1 MLSHTPSSNCTDT
14 RLPYQTL
21 FRTAVLQA
29 QKMDAIGKLTGGVA
43 HDFNNLLAVIVGSLD
58 LARHRLATGADVSR
72 YIDNAMTAAERGA
85 TLTQRMLA
93 FARKQELKPQSVD
106 CVALVRDMADLMKTT
121 LGSGIAIETRFPLH
135 LSAAQ

>member
-43 HDFNNLLAVIVGSLD
+43 DDFNKLLAVIVGSLD

-106 CVALVRDMADLMKTT
+106 C
-121 LGSGIAIETRFPLH
+121 AIGRASCRERVC
-135 LSAAQ
+135 QYV